1 MPLWSFSASAV
12 RSFLSPAATA
22 AFAVWLASTST
33 GCSSNPNAQG
43 PKANLPV
50 WQGDFQ
56 LLYPNQIDPA
66 AFDMT
71 EGVKASKA
79 DKVLWARS
87 TTADVVGRA
96 HIRTV
101 SRPRHAGTEVYVL
114 GLEFENPP
122 LAAPKVNQSEFE
134 LTVAPTDEAY
144 GMLKVHDV
152 TRADGHNA
160 LSDQSFVAFVKRFAG
175 PDDEIDVHFYLYPDS
190 KDVASVVQEAVA
202 LEEVKAK

>member
-1 MPLWSFSASAV
+1 MSVSFFSAAVVQSFSRA
-12 RSFLSPAATA
+12 
-22 AFAVWLASTST
+22 WLAAAAASLTLAVA
-33 GCSSNPNAQG
+33 GCSATPDVQG
-43 PKANLPV
+43 PKASLPI

-56 LLYPNQIDPA
+56 LLYPNRIDPA

-71 EGVKASKA
+71 EGVKATKE

-101 SRPRHAGTEVYVL
+101 SRPRHAGVEMYVL
-114 GLEFENPP
+114 GLEFDNPP
-122 LAAPKVNQSEFE
+122 LATPKVNQSQFD
-134 LTVAPTDEAY
+134 LTVGPTDEAY

-152 TRADGHNA
+152 TRSDGHNA

-202 LEEVKAK
+202 LEEVKAP